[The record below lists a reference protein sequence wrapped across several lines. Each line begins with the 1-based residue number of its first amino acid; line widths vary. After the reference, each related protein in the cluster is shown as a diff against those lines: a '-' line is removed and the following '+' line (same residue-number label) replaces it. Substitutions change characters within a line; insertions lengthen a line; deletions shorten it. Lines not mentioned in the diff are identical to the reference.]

1 MHWFYG
7 IKFCKQ
13 FNFYRRNVSWNV
25 LDRSDCNL
33 AYFLPIHAPLALDF
47 IITSRCSCQNF
58 SGSYFAST
66 TDTADFLYNC
76 VCVGFLDEL
85 VRFKSWFQL
94 RNFWAHFFQMAR
106 LLVKFIPKS
115 TTLEQRAISRLLRM
129 RAFKTDFKRLTHFRF
144 SSFHLTGHPSKYTT
158 HGAHYILQAWVQL
171 FLLGLNT

>member
-13 FNFYRRNVSWNV
+13 FNFFRRNVSWNV

-94 RNFWAHFFQMAR
+94 RNFWNYHRSYRAQRMSTFFSNGPVAREVHTKIHHPRTESDKSFIAHACIQ
-106 LLVKFIPKS
+106 
-115 TTLEQRAISRLLRM
+115 
-129 RAFKTDFKRLTHFRF
+129 DGFKRFTYFRF
-144 SSFHLTGHPSKYTT
+144 SSFHLTGHPS
-158 HGAHYILQAWVQL
+158 
-171 FLLGLNT
+171 